1 MLQFYNDKQSQER
14 NSKIDSINIL
24 LSSFQ
29 KLQQSWKRNQHL
41 NVKILIFKKNTI
53 SKTEKKF
60 QNIMNKIPFSN
71 SIFKQIKSRDKDQNN
86 DPIEKGKTPKITP
99 KL

>member
-1 MLQFYNDKQSQER
+1 
-14 NSKIDSINIL
+14 
-24 LSSFQ
+24 
-29 KLQQSWKRNQHL
+29 
-41 NVKILIFKKNTI
+41 
-53 SKTEKKF
+53 
-60 QNIMNKIPFSN
+60 MNKIPFSN